1 MGFDSDNLKTP
12 LHGWHTSH
20 GATMAP
26 FRGWEMPL
34 WYPSGAVAEHLAVIR
49 GCGIFDTS
57 HMSVISL
64 IGPGSFDLLQRCF
77 TRDLDSWR
85 LGNNAPPRL
94 GRAAFGAFLNEHGH
108 VIDDAVVFFLGL
120 DRYLIVVNAG
130 KGKEVC
136 SHLAACK
143 GNHAVELGDLT
154 GKIGKIDLQGTDS
167 ARILAKVLREPER
180 VLLPMG
186 YFSFRGHFEEKSPLA
201 DVFLK
206 NGIAVMVSRTGYTG
220 EFGFELF
227 VRSDMLG
234 DTWELLLGAGEE
246 FGLIPC
252 GLAARDSLRAGA
264 MLPLSGQDIGSWP
277 FINHPWPHALPFNE
291 DGTVFT
297 KGFLGD
303 VILGKRD
310 TAEHTQAFAG
320 YDPRKVSV
328 HDPAVVLGPDGTD
341 LGIVLTCVADMA
353 IGRVGDRIYSVASP
367 DKPEGFKA
375 KGLSCGF
382 VRVRH
387 RLPPGQVVEL
397 KDKRRKI
404 RAVIVED
411 IRPHRTALRPMS
423 FMIERRGVG
432 SDERDS

>member
-1 MGFDSDNLKTP
+1 MDLGSDNLKTP

-34 WYPSGAVAEHLAVIR
+34 WYPSGAVAEHLAVIE
-49 GCGIFDTS
+49 GCGMFDTS

-64 IGPGSFDLLQRCF
+64 IGPGSFDLLQSCF

-85 LGNNAPPRL
+85 QRNGGPPRS
-94 GRAAFGAFLNEHGH
+94 GRAAFGAFLNDLGH
-108 VIDDAVVFFLGL
+108 VIDDAVVFFLAL
-120 DRYLIVVNAG
+120 DTYLVVVNAG
-130 KGKEVC
+130 KGEEVC

-143 GNHAVELGDLT
+143 GSHVFELDDLT
-154 GKIGKIDLQGTDS
+154 GKIGKIDLQGPNS
-167 ARILAKVLREPER
+167 ARILAKVLHEPER
-180 VLLPMG
+180 ALLPMS
-186 YFSFRGHFEEKSPLA
+186 YFSFKGHFDEDSPLA

-206 NGIAVMVSRTGYTG
+206 NGAAVLVSRTGYTG

-227 VRSDMLG
+227 VRSAMLG
-234 DTWELLLGAGEE
+234 DTWELILAAGKE

-264 MLPLSGQDIGSWP
+264 VLPLSGQDIGSWP

-291 DGTVFT
+291 DGTGFT
-297 KGFLGD
+297 KDFLGD
-303 VILGKRD
+303 VVLGKRNS
-310 TAEHTQAFAG
+310 AEHTQAFAG

-353 IGRVGDRIYSVASP
+353 IGRVGNRIYSVVSP
-367 DKPEGFKA
+367 DKPDGFKA

-387 RLPPGQVVEL
+387 RLPLGQVVEL

-404 RAVIVED
+404 RVEIVED
-411 IRPHRTALRPMS
+411 IRPDRTALRPMS
-423 FMIERRGVG
+423 LMIERRGVG